1 MKENAQSEE
10 SPSNTNEW
18 NSSSV
23 YICATLFLLF
33 KRGHNTIQ
41 WINNL
46 EQELCLSC
54 VVNILEKL
62 DNSTWVFHGKSLSS
76 SLWDASACDFHKSL
90 IILVTLVK
98 QMLHC
103 WAWELVVLVHVVVFG
118 QNLVQE
124 GFAVCCVQCS
134 AMQCM
139 WRKITDEIFNGDP
152 CNLVFHTEGINF
164 YIQDAFLLLTDPSFI
179 LF

>member
-1 MKENAQSEE
+1 MKLIFRLHFCNLI
-10 SPSNTNEW
+10 P
-18 NSSSV
+18 
-23 YICATLFLLF
+23 LLF
-33 KRGHNTIQ
+33 KGGHNTIQ

-46 EQELCLSC
+46 ERELCLSC
-54 VVNILEKL
+54 VGNILEKL

-103 WAWELVVLVHVVVFG
+103 WAWELVVVVHVVVFG

-134 AMQCM
+134 AMQCCAVHVEKNN
-139 WRKITDEIFNGDP
+139 WWNIQRRSLQSCFPHRGD
-152 CNLVFHTEGINF
+152 
-164 YIQDAFLLLTDPSFI
+164 QLLHPRCLSS
-179 LF
+179 LNRS